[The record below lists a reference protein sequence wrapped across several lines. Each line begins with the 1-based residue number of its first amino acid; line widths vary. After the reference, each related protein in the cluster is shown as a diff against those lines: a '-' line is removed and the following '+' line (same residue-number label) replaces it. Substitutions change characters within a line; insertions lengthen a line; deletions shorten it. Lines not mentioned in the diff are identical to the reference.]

1 MRKCML
7 APIWSN
13 NIMASLRSAVIAHD
27 NWRVETARQEIG
39 QETFS
44 GVSETKI
51 DDDIGTQSDKLM
63 P

>member
-1 MRKCML
+1 ML
-7 APIWSN
+7 APIRSN
-13 NIMASLRSAVIAHD
+13 DIMAGLRAAVIAH
-27 NWRVETARQEIG
+27 NNSRVETARQVIG

-44 GVSETKI
+44 GVSKTKI